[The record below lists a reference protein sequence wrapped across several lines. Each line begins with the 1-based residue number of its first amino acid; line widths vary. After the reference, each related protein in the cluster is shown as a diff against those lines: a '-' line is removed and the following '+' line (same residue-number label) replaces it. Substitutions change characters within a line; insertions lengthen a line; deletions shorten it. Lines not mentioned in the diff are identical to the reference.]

1 MYPSVYH
8 RRVSVLS
15 LCSVYTMTVQDR
27 LPDFLLDLIGPYRT
41 GSPTHPGTASAGSGR
56 PCGDP
61 HLQGAD
67 PPCHLLLPSAPASA
81 WLLRFSFLPVP
92 DVTHSLECVFPR
104 GLLLFL
110 GPGVTSDT
118 GSPAAP
124 QLLAPCVAEPWPTA
138 FSPAWAPPHA
148 EQTWLALASAG
159 LCSWPQA
166 AAGGRAPLHLGA
178 LDL

>member
-8 RRVSVLS
+8 RRVRVLS
-15 LCSVYTMTVQDR
+15 LCSVYTMTVKGR

-41 GSPTHPGTASAGSGR
+41 GSPTHPGTASVCSGR
-56 PCGDP
+56 PSGDP

-67 PPCHLLLPSAPASA
+67 PPCHLLLPSAPESA

-92 DVTHSLECVFPR
+92 DVTHSLECVFLR

-110 GPGVTSDT
+110 GPGVMSDI

-138 FSPAWAPPHA
+138 FSP
-148 EQTWLALASAG
+148 S
-159 LCSWPQA
+159 
-166 AAGGRAPLHLGA
+166 LGA
-178 LDL
+178 SPRRADMAGACFCRALLLATGCCGRPSSPSPQFT